1 MYINVSFVDMSNTIY
16 VERSLW
22 EKRSDLKLVLDYM
35 AAPWSIDKILVNGS
49 SISEKDLSRS
59 LSSFNRTRTILGEY
73 ELQIEK
79 YR

>member
-1 MYINVSFVDMSNTIY
+1 MYINVSLVDMSNTIY

-22 EKRSDLKLVLDYM
+22 EKSSDLKSVLDYT
-35 AAPWSIDKILVNGS
+35 AEPWSIDKILVNGS
-49 SISEKDLSRS
+49 SISEKDLSRK

-79 YR
+79 HK